1 MPRLK
6 RGATDFSLLIGVN
19 KPSGMTSH
27 DCVNK
32 IRHTLGEKRVGHAG
46 TLDPFAS
53 GVLPVLVG
61 PATKLMPYFHFHDK
75 EYIAGIKFG
84 SRTNTD
90 DLEGEIIESGV
101 PSDELFDEEYAL
113 KILQQFLG
121 KHMQKPPQFSAI
133 KVGGVKSYN
142 AARQGLELELRERE
156 VTIEE
161 ARLLSIEN
169 DFSNTC
175 EPIWFVYFQVTSGTY
190 IRSIA
195 RDIGQCVGVPAHLCS
210 LSRMKV
216 ANIGLD
222 DCYSLDEIAKL
233 KEKASI
239 DPLNALNKKP
249 FYIQKSVEEK
259 IRNGRP
265 LTNEDFS
272 SDEMGYF
279 EEDEDFCGSDL
290 YMCSKDELLAIY
302 RYNPEE
308 VKFVPTC
315 VFSKGVARG
324 ISNN

>member
-27 DCVNK
+27 DCVNQ

-61 PATKLMPYFHFHDK
+61 PATKLMPYFHAFDK

-90 DLEGEIIESGV
+90 DLEGEIIESGL
-101 PSDELFDEEYAL
+101 PNDELFDEEYAL
-113 KILQQFLG
+113 RILQQFLG

-161 ARLLSIEN
+161 ARLLSIES
-169 DFSNTC
+169 DFSKTC

-233 KEKASI
+233 KEKVSI
-239 DPLNALNKKP
+239 DPLNALHKKP
-249 FYIQKSVEEK
+249 FYVRKDAEEK
-259 IRNGRP
+259 IRNGRH
-265 LTNEDFS
+265 LTIKDLC
-272 SDEMGYF
+272 SDEIAYF
-279 EEDEDFCGSDL
+279 EKDEDFCGSDL
-290 YMCSKDELLAIY
+290 YMCNEDELLAIY

-308 VKFVPTC
+308 AKLVPTC
-315 VFSKGVARG
+315 VFSKGVALG
-324 ISNN
+324 VSNN

>member
-32 IRHTLGEKRVGHAG
+32 IRHIFGEKRVGHTG

-53 GVLPVLVG
+53 GVLPILIG
-61 PATKLMPYFHFHDK
+61 PATKLMPYFHDYDK

-84 SRTNTD
+84 SRTNTG
-90 DLEGEIIESGV
+90 DLDGEIIESGL
-101 PSDELFDEEYAL
+101 PSDELFDEEFAR

-121 KHMQKPPQFSAI
+121 KHMQMPPQFSAI

-161 ARLLSIEN
+161 AKLLSIEK
-169 DFSNTC
+169 DFSKAC
-175 EPIWFVYFQVTSGTY
+175 DPIWFVYFEVTSGTY

-222 DCYSLDEIAKL
+222 DCYSLDEIAEL
-233 KEKASI
+233 KEKAFI
-239 DPLNALNKKP
+239 DPLNALHKEP
-249 FYIQKSVEEK
+249 FLVRKNTEEK

-265 LTNEDFS
+265 LTIIDLNLADS
-272 SDEMGYF
+272 SDKVVC
-279 EEDEDFCGSDL
+279 EDFCKTDL
-290 YMCSKDELLAIY
+290 YMCNKEELLAIY
-302 RYNPEE
+302 SYNPEQE
-308 VKFVPTC
+308 QFVPTC

-324 ISNN
+324 VCDN